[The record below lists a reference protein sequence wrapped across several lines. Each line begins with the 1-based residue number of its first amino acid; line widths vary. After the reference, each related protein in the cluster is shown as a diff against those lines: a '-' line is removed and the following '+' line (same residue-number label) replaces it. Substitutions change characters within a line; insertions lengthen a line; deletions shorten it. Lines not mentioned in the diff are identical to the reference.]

1 MRARRQAIVHIGH
14 KKTGTTFIQNQFFA
28 ARHDLRE
35 AGVIYPF
42 AEPNHSFALSG
53 LFHGDL
59 MERAPTPRDAYAADR
74 EGALAVVDADLRG
87 ADWHTM
93 VLSAE
98 ALTGFSRQEL
108 EALQAWLLEHVETIR
123 IIFVVRDPID
133 WAASVAQQHLKTE
146 GDVEAL
152 LNEPEAPHWANI
164 ITRCRDVFGAR
175 SVTVLEY
182 ERLAA
187 VRERFS
193 ARFALAVGLP
203 ASVANLVQGR
213 EGGANES
220 LSMEAALMLGRFN
233 ARVPERVDGRR
244 NPARS
249 GVESRAFVGLPG
261 EKFDLPQDAR
271 LLAHAQSRDDVAFVA
286 REFGIT
292 RYSYPA
298 AEVAPSRYTEAVSP
312 AFLSAVADRLVA
324 LQSEAVVYKLLA
336 DAERMRG
343 RGNEAGAAAAL
354 KTASSRFPDDERVK
368 RALAMR
374 RGGKGQSGKAQG
386 DKLAGAK
393 AKDA

>member
-1 MRARRQAIVHIGH
+1 MRAKRQAIVHIGH

-28 ARHDLRE
+28 ARHDLRD

-53 LFHGDL
+53 LFRSAL
-59 MERAPTPRDAYAADR
+59 MDRAPTPRDAYAADR
-74 EGALAVVDADLRG
+74 EGARAAVDADLRSV
-87 ADWHTM
+87 DWHTM

-98 ALTGFSRQEL
+98 ALTQFSRNEL
-108 EALQAWLLEHVETIR
+108 EALQAWLLDHVETIR
-123 IIFVVRDPID
+123 IVFVVRDPVE
-133 WAASVAQQHLKTE
+133 WAASVAQQHLKTNGE
-146 GDVEAL
+146 VEAL
-152 LNEPEAPHWANI
+152 LHKPETPRWANI
-164 ITRCRDVFGAR
+164 ITRCRDVFGAQA
-175 SVTVLEY
+175 VTVLEY

-187 VRERFS
+187 EREQFS
-193 ARFALAVGLP
+193 ARFALAVDLP
-203 ASVANLVQGR
+203 ASVADLVQGR

-233 ARVPERVDGRR
+233 ARVPERVGGRR

-249 GVESRAFVGLPG
+249 GMETRAFAGLPG

-298 AEVAPSRYTEAVSP
+298 ADVAPSRYTEAVSP
-312 AFLSAVADRLVA
+312 AFLSAVANRLVA
-324 LQSEAVVYKLLA
+324 LQGEAMTGRLLV

-343 RGNEAGAAAAL
+343 DGDEAGAAAAL
-354 KTASSRFPDDERVK
+354 NTAAARFPNDERVK
-368 RALAMR
+368 RAVAMQR
-374 RGGKGQSGKAQG
+374 SGKGQGGEPAQE
-386 DKLAGAK
+386 KP
-393 AKDA
+393 KDA